1 MLERIVTDPEWERFL
16 MVALKRSDER
26 IAIGKKLSP
35 FFLLGTLL
43 WPQAA
48 RRWEYNE
55 TKLGMKRLP
64 ALHSAAVEVLE
75 GQSGQFAVQRRIQ
88 NDIYDLWMLQGRLER
103 RTGKAAYAVL
113 RHPRYRAGWDF
124 LLLRSLVDMADKN
137 LVDWWERFAAA
148 DEEEQREM
156 LAVTQQEARNQ
167 PPRPSAKD
175 GAAPAAEPRRRPRR
189 HRPHRRRSAKKEEA

>member
-1 MLERIVTDPEWERFL
+1 MNKQT
-16 MVALKRSDER
+16 
-26 IAIGKKLSP
+26 IGTNAGIIWQLLSNNK
-35 FFLLGTLL
+35 
-43 WPQAA
+43 
-48 RRWEYNE
+48 RWEYNE

-124 LLLRSLVDMADKN
+124 LLLRSLVDMADKD
-137 LVDWWERFAAA
+137 LVEWWERFAAA